1 MSAAELSPMAWF
13 PYEARPHQAKAVHF
27 ANDVFSNRTV
37 GLLSADCGV
46 GKTVAT
52 LSGYLSARANDPLSR
67 LLVVTRTHSQS
78 KVFEEELTELRRHRS
93 GDALTATSM
102 VSRIHVCPM
111 KERMKNLSSLGFMR
125 ECTTLVKT
133 GECTYYWNCYRKNS
147 ERKTIPR
154 SEFRDSIDE
163 LVKNDVVSRAVAVDI
178 GNTEGFCP
186 YEILRWCARASKVLI
201 GPYDY
206 MLRERVRRALLSSL
220 GVGLDELDVL
230 VDEAHNLSSHV
241 LESEAAELSGE
252 DLQWLRQHKSDIVR
266 ETGVEWLE
274 ETVDFL
280 WETTMVNLDTLRGER
295 KLDTWDAYP
304 RFAGLGELEQL
315 IEYSSPIEGMEES
328 VPVDTPVDR
337 LVSFLYAGRRA
348 TKSDD
353 WLVTMETVLKW
364 EDRPD
369 NSISNIIL
377 KIRPLNAAGLIAPV
391 LRTVRAA
398 LLMSGTLRPLSHY
411 KRIFG
416 IGSAM
421 GEELTSP
428 YPTGTRLI
436 LVDKELSTSYKERG
450 PDMWRS
456 LGERIE
462 LALSTIPANKSA
474 MIAFPSYSIMQ
485 EVLSYGLD
493 TGFRKTLVEE
503 RRINI
508 DEVKDALTDSPHA
521 LFCVYGGKVTEGI
534 DLVESGSSMVDLIVG
549 VGIPFSP
556 PTSHQKSLQEFY
568 DRRYGQGSGYHY
580 AVVVP
585 SIRKVAQLAGRLRR
599 SPEDRGVVLLL
610 DRRFLRHIDA
620 FGVGTSSDLWPYRGV
635 EELREAI
642 EMFISEGNK

>member
-1 MSAAELSPMAWF
+1 
-13 PYEARPHQAKAVHF
+13 
-27 ANDVFSNRTV
+27 
-37 GLLSADCGV
+37 
-46 GKTVAT
+46 
-52 LSGYLSARANDPLSR
+52 
-67 LLVVTRTHSQS
+67 
-78 KVFEEELTELRRHRS
+78 
-93 GDALTATSM
+93 
-102 VSRIHVCPM
+102 
-111 KERMKNLSSLGFMR
+111 
-125 ECTTLVKT
+125 
-133 GECTYYWNCYRKNS
+133 
-147 ERKTIPR
+147 
-154 SEFRDSIDE
+154 
-163 LVKNDVVSRAVAVDI
+163 
-178 GNTEGFCP
+178 
-186 YEILRWCARASKVLI
+186 
-201 GPYDY
+201 
-206 MLRERVRRALLSSL
+206 
-220 GVGLDELDVL
+220 
-230 VDEAHNLSSHV
+230 
-241 LESEAAELSGE
+241 
-252 DLQWLRQHKSDIVR
+252 
-266 ETGVEWLE
+266 
-274 ETVDFL
+274 
-280 WETTMVNLDTLRGER
+280 
-295 KLDTWDAYP
+295 
-304 RFAGLGELEQL
+304 
-315 IEYSSPIEGMEES
+315 
-328 VPVDTPVDR
+328 
-337 LVSFLYAGRRA
+337 
-348 TKSDD
+348 
-353 WLVTMETVLKW
+353 METVLKW